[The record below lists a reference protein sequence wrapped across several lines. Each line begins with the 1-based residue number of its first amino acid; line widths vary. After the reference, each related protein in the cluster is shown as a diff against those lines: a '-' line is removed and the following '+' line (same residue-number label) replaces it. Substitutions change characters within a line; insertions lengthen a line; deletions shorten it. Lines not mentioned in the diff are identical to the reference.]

1 MKNFFFIF
9 LTYLISTQI
18 SAQIITGGG
27 GPDSPYNENSR
38 IKDMDPIDR
47 HIINFTSHLIE
58 KDSKCTNGERLIKD
72 SDLMQVYLKLS
83 LFKNT
88 KSSTVQCDEVNR
100 YLMCLNDEDSRKYSW
115 RLERMMG
122 IEKHIAKKYNIST
135 DEAKNL
141 LKFFSDLGKKVE

>member
-27 GPDSPYNENSR
+27 GPDSPYNDDSR
-38 IKDMDPIDR
+38 IKDKDPIDR
-47 HIINFTSHLIE
+47 HVDDFMSHLIE
-58 KDSKCTNGERLIKD
+58 NDAKCTSGERLIKEK
-72 SDLMQVYLKLS
+72 DLMQVYLKLS
-83 LFKNT
+83 LFKNA

-100 YLMCLNDEDSRKYSW
+100 YLVCLNDEASRKFSW

-122 IEKHIAKKYNIST
+122 VDKHIANKYSISR
-135 DEAKNL
+135 DEAKKV